1 VMNDTEPSPTDV
13 GAFEQ
18 DLRQHRVRALFYNS
32 QVTDDLTTTL
42 LALAHTSGIPVVG
55 VTETE
60 PPGMD
65 YQQWM
70 TSGLDGV
77 DRALSPP

>member
-1 VMNDTEPSPTDV
+1 MNDTEPSPIDV
-13 GAFEQ
+13 AAFEA
-18 DLRQHRVRALFYNS
+18 DLREHRVRALFYNS
-32 QVTDDLTTTL
+32 QVTDNLTTTL
-42 LALAHTSGIPVVG
+42 LALAHASNVPVVG

-70 TSGLDGV
+70 ISGLDGV
-77 DRALSPP
+77 DRALSPA